1 MNFSTKAQEDIST
14 VLAEEVGWL
23 IERGEIKDLH
33 ELENGIREMLKEV
46 GAQAYGKVLDQED
59 QKMEQRIACQC
70 GNEARRVSR
79 REAKLMS
86 VFGWVN
92 YRRSYYDCEG
102 CGSKQ
107 IPLDSSWGIKPGEV
121 SPVMG
126 KLMAITGVDISFEK
140 ACRKIKEFLLVEVS
154 DNTIRKQTCLMGQK
168 QAQEERRWMEQSQD
182 ETWLQERERHIKAVP
197 ERLYGSIDGAIV
209 PIGKDWREL
218 KSLCWYIVDEVYSK
232 KRQKAQQIS
241 YHSDIIE
248 AKQFGQVLWAT
259 GVMRLADKT
268 KELVFVC
275 DGAAWIWKL
284 VEHYFPQAVQ
294 IVDWYHACQYLVA
307 VADGAFSCKV
317 ARSQWLDEV
326 KGLMW
331 NGQIEKV
338 IQACQHYLND
348 PLVSE
353 PAQKAVTYFSNNQD
367 RMNYAQF
374 REKGYWI
381 GSGTIESACKQIASA
396 RIKIA
401 GARWTVQGAVDTAKA
416 RAAWLSDGDLFDHL
430 SRLPLAT

>member
-1 MNFSTKAQEDIST
+1 
-14 VLAEEVGWL
+14 L
-23 IERGEIKDLH
+23 IEQGEIKDLH
-33 ELENGIREMLKEV
+33 ELENGVREMLKEI

-59 QKMEQRIACQC
+59 QKIGQRIACQC
-70 GNEARRVSR
+70 GAKARRISR

-92 YRRSYYDCEG
+92 YRRSYFVCEA
-102 CGSKQ
+102 CGTNQ
-107 IPLDSSWGIKPGEV
+107 IPLDCSWDINPGEV

-126 KLMAITGVDISFEK
+126 KLMAIAGVDISFDK
-140 ACRKIKEFLLVEVS
+140 ACRKIKEYLLVEVC

-168 QAQEERRWMEQSQD
+168 QAQEEKRWIEQSQD
-182 ETWLQERERHIKAVP
+182 EIWLQKRERHIKTVP

-218 KSLCWYIVDEVYSK
+218 KSLCWYVVDDVYRK

-241 YHSDIIE
+241 YHSDIVE
-248 AKQFGQVLWAT
+248 SKQFGQLLWAT
-259 GVMRLADKT
+259 GVMRLADKA
-268 KELVFVC
+268 KELIFVC

-307 VADGAFSCKV
+307 VADRAFSCK
-317 ARSQWLDEV
+317 ATRSDWLDEV
-326 KGLMW
+326 KNLMW
-331 NGQIEKV
+331 NGQITEV
-338 IQACQHYLND
+338 IQACQNFLND

-353 PAQKAVTYFSNNQD
+353 PAHNAVTYFSNNQE
-367 RMNYAQF
+367 RMNYAHF
-374 REKGYWI
+374 REMGYWI

-396 RIKIA
+396 RIKIS

-416 RAAWLSDGDLFDHL
+416 RAAWLSDGNLFDSL
-430 SRLPLAT
+430 SRLPLAS